1 MAVRMPADM
10 ASRRDSDGDETIPV
24 GETAPLRIVYPSR
37 RHSASDPYIERRR
50 VTGPIEPWAILCF
63 EKPTSGFRRTKMKEQ
78 LQSTAG
84 EKALQVSLS
93 GYDLINSPRLN
104 KGTAFS
110 DQERDTFDLHGLLP
124 PHIGTLEE
132 QVARR
137 LKALDQQPSSFS
149 KYSFL
154 RDLQDTN
161 ETLFYALMV
170 RNVEQMLPLVYTPT
184 VGEGCQRFSEIW
196 RKPRGLFLSYPNKD
210 RIEQILAHRRYDSVR
225 CIVVS
230 DGERILGLG
239 DQGAGGMGIPI
250 GKMALY
256 TALGGIHPE
265 NCLPIL
271 LDVGTDNED
280 RLKNPIYIGWRHHRV
295 RGEEYDAFVDTFVQ
309 AVKQRWPHVLLQWED
324 FAGSNAARLL
334 ARYRDQLCT
343 FNDDIQGTAAVATAT
358 AISAMNVTGVPLEQ
372 QKIAV
377 LGFGTA
383 GIGITNLLAQFMED
397 RGLTPQEAHKR
408 FYAVDRYG
416 LITEKGK
423 DVRPEQMPYARKEEE
438 VQGWSQGDG
447 EISLLDVVRNAK
459 PSVLIGVSGQPGAFT
474 EQAVREMAKY
484 TERPVILPLSNPTS
498 RSEAT
503 AQDLMDWT
511 DGRALIG
518 TGSPFEPVNVG
529 GRKVPVPQT
538 NNSYIFP
545 GLALGIVAS
554 KAKRVTETMVKA
566 AAEELV
572 RNLPTLKDKTASLLP
587 PISEARPL
595 GRLIAKAVGRQA
607 LRDGQAQV
615 PDEAALDREVDA
627 NIWDPAYLPYE

>member
-1 MAVRMPADM
+1 MKQQL
-10 ASRRDSDGDETIPV
+10 EQ
-24 GETAPLRIVYPSR
+24 
-37 RHSASDPYIERRR
+37 
-50 VTGPIEPWAILCF
+50 
-63 EKPTSGFRRTKMKEQ
+63 TSGE
-78 LQSTAG
+78 L
-84 EKALQVSLS
+84 ALQVSLS
-93 GYDLINSPRLN
+93 GFDLINSPRLN

-110 DQERDTFDLHGLLP
+110 DHERDLFDLHGLLP
-124 PHIGTLEE
+124 PHVGTLDE
-132 QVARR
+132 QIQRR
-137 LKALDQQPSSFS
+137 TEALADESTPFT
-149 KYSFL
+149 KYSLL

-161 ETLFYALMV
+161 ETLFYALLV
-170 RNVEQMLPLVYTPT
+170 RNIEEMLPLVYTPT
-184 VGEGCQRFSEIW
+184 VGEGCQRFSQIW

-210 RIEQILAHRRYDSVR
+210 RIDQILNHSRYDSVK

-280 RLKNPIYIGWRHHRV
+280 RLKDPIYIGWRHHRV
-295 RGEEYDAFVDTFVQ
+295 RGEEYDAFVDAFVSS
-309 AVKQRWPHVLLQWED
+309 VKKRWPHVLLQWED
-324 FAGSNAARLL
+324 FAGSNAARFL

-358 AISAMNVTGVPLEQ
+358 LISAINVTGIPLEK
-372 QKIAV
+372 QKIV
-377 LGFGTA
+377 MVGFGTA
-383 GIGITNLLAQFMED
+383 GIGITNLLVRFMQD
-397 RGLTPQEAHKR
+397 KGLTEQEARNR
-408 FYAVDRYG
+408 FFAIDRYG
-416 LITEKGK
+416 LVTENGEG
-423 DVRPEQMPYARKEEE
+423 VRPEQLPFARKEQE
-438 VQGWSQGDG
+438 VQGWRQPNE
-447 EISLLDVVRNAK
+447 EITLLDVIRNAK
-459 PSVLIGVSGQPGAFT
+459 PSVLIGVSGQAGAFT

-484 TERPVILPLSNPTS
+484 SERPVIFPLSNPTS

-511 DGRALIG
+511 EGRALIG

-529 GRKVPVPQT
+529 GKKVHITQT

-554 KAKRVTETMVKA
+554 KARRVTDTMVKA

-572 RNLPTLKDKTASLLP
+572 RQLPTQKDKQATLLP
-587 PISEARPL
+587 PLSEARQL
-595 GRLIAKAVGRQA
+595 GRLIGLAVGRQA
-607 LRDGQAQV
+607 IRDGQALV
-615 PDEAALDREVDA
+615 ASEDVLNRELQA
-627 NIWDPAYLPYE
+627 NIWEPVYVPYERK